1 MFFKKKSK
9 IKQPQSP
16 QKPATIQERM
26 TEVYTRMSQKNTQS
40 LAGYMNGSNSL
51 Y

>member
-9 IKQPQSP
+9 IEQSQPKPQ

-26 TEVYTRMSQKNTQS
+26 TEVYN
-40 LAGYMNGSNSL
+40 LAGKKNATSLVWHMNCQK
-51 Y
+51 